1 MSREI
6 SLAKI
11 LTVVAA
17 LVVCGVLLGLAA
29 PAQALP
35 ARCTTSGDLFYNF
48 YVPPC
53 DCGCG
58 CPGVGAKLY
67 LCPRPSP
74 PLVGHTYVTY
84 QPLMPSEFLY
94 THHRNYKTC
103 HCDAP
108 PTHTTVR
115 WHGCGLSG
123 FLPTKWTLT
132 PGLSR

>member
-1 MSREI
+1 MNREI
-6 SLAKI
+6 SLAKR

-17 LVVCGVLLGLAA
+17 LVVCGVLLGMAA
-29 PAQALP
+29 PAY
-35 ARCTTSGDLFYNF
+35 ARSTTSGDLFYNF
-48 YVPPC
+48 YVPPV
-53 DCGCG
+53 DCG

-132 PGLSR
+132 PGLHW